1 MEVSNTAVTLW
12 AQRLTFM
19 IKTWQAVSSLRS
31 SLPGPMVQ
39 EWFQNANLFVS
50 CCFSTA
56 SFVDAC
62 HDNVPRDGVDAC
74 QMAAEVA
81 CSRCKSWDG
90 TLNFYFEVCVLSKK
104 WDMFTRTGCTCCVHW
119 KYQIHS
125 KNHPFV
131 PAVAS
136 QGMQRS
142 TEGAAERPDRFDL
155 PGMGIIIIDPA
166 FNMDV
171 LKKWFT
177 YVTMLVRLWM
187 DWCQF
192 FDMCSS
198 FC

>member
-1 MEVSNTAVTLW
+1 MVLFLPKEMGKKYHRFTG
-12 AQRLTFM
+12 TF
-19 IKTWQAVSSLRS
+19 
-31 SLPGPMVQ
+31 
-39 EWFQNANLFVS
+39 
-50 CCFSTA
+50 
-56 SFVDAC
+56 
-62 HDNVPRDGVDAC
+62 DG
-74 QMAAEVA
+74 
-81 CSRCKSWDG
+81 
-90 TLNFYFEVCVLSKK
+90 FF
-104 WDMFTRTGCTCCVHW
+104 MFVHW

-131 PAVAS
+131 PTVAS
-136 QGMQRS
+136 EVFGMQRS